1 MRTKILIF
9 FLLLASTT
17 FGQSAEFPF
26 PSGEKMTFSAYYHWG
41 LFWLEAG
48 EVVFQ
53 VDIVPQK
60 NKVYVEMQSLGKTL
74 PKYDWLFKV
83 RDTFYSQAMY
93 PSMKPLFFK
102 RANYEGK
109 DRVVNY
115 YTFNQEK
122 KSLIRDMESNGSARK
137 IDTIT
142 LPNEHIL
149 DVQTAVYYAR
159 LWDFKN
165 AKPGDQKLVKL
176 ILGGS
181 FYTIPM
187 TYHGK
192 EIVKHKN
199 GKQYSCYKI
208 ITEVAAGLI
217 FKANQEISVYIS
229 DDSKQIP
236 LVVRAPILIGKVEAF
251 LEQIEGG
258 EFPKSIPD

>member
-1 MRTKILIF
+1 MRTKLFIF
-9 FLLLASTT
+9 FLLLVSTS
-17 FGQSAEFPF
+17 FSQPAEFPF
-26 PSGEKMTFSAYYHWG
+26 PSGEKMTFSAHYHWG

-53 VDIVPQK
+53 VDTIQQED
-60 NKVYVEMQSLGKTL
+60 KVILKMQSLGKTL
-74 PKYDWLFKV
+74 PKYDWLFRV
-83 RDTFYSQAMY
+83 RDTFFSQAMY

-102 RANYEGK
+102 RVNYEGK
-109 DRVVNY
+109 NWVRNY

-122 KSLIRDMESNGSARK
+122 RSLIRDMESKASSRR

-159 LWDFKN
+159 LWNFEN
-165 AKPGDQKLVKL
+165 AKSGDQKLVEL

-187 TYHGK
+187 TYQGK

-199 GKQYSCYKI
+199 GKRYSCYKI
-208 ITEVAAGLI
+208 TTEVAAGLI

-229 DDSKQIP
+229 DDTKQLP
-236 LVVRAPILIGKVEAF
+236 LVVKAPILIGKVEAF
-251 LEQIEGG
+251 LELVEGV
-258 EFPKSIPD
+258 EFPKSVAN